1 MRDRHHD
8 DVVNDGTELYGTATL
23 DADGTRSGHG
33 YAASAL
39 EDSIDGGKLS
49 ANDADRGELQRWVND
64 NHDGETDAC

>member
-1 MRDRHHD
+1 M
-8 DVVNDGTELYGTATL
+8 